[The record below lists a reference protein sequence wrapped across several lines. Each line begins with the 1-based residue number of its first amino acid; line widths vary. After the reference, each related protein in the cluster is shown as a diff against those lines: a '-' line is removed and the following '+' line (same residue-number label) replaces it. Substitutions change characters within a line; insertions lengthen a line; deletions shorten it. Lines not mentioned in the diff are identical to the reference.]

1 MDSIISASPEETE
14 RFGRRLGEKVRLQSV
29 FALYGDL
36 GAGKST
42 LACGIAR
49 GIGVREPVTSPTF
62 TLVHEYRSGRLPL
75 IHVDLYRLEGPR
87 EAEALHLEELWSE
100 PAVLVIE
107 WPEKMEDL
115 LPPQTERWEL
125 LLLSE
130 KERMIR
136 PKGGPISRSGEAI
149 L

>member
-14 RFGRRLGEKVRLQSV
+14 RFGRRLGEGSSPHSV
-29 FALYGDL
+29 FALYGEL

-42 LACGIAR
+42 LTRGIAH
-49 GIGVREPVTSPTF
+49 GIGALELVTSPTF

-75 IHVDLYRLEGPR
+75 VHVDLYRLEGPR
-87 EAEALHLEELWSE
+87 EAEALHLEEFWAE
-100 PAVLVIE
+100 PVVVVIE

-115 LPPQTERWEL
+115 LPRQTERWEI

-136 PKGGPISRSGEAI
+136 RKLA
-149 L
+149 

>member
-14 RFGRRLGEKVRLQSV
+14 RFGRRLGEEASPRTV
-29 FALYGDL
+29 FALYGGL

-42 LACGIAR
+42 LARGIAH

-75 IHVDLYRLEGPR
+75 AHVDLYRLEWTW
-87 EAEALHLEELWSE
+87 EAEALHLEEFWNE
-100 PAVLVIE
+100 PTVVVIE
-107 WPEKMEDL
+107 WPEKMEGL

-130 KERMIR
+130 NERMIR
-136 PKGGPISRSGEAI
+136 RRAG
-149 L
+149 

>member
-14 RFGRRLGEKVRLQSV
+14 RFGRRLGEWASPHSV
-29 FALYGDL
+29 LALYGEL

-42 LACGIAR
+42 LVRGIAQ
-49 GIGVREPVTSPTF
+49 GIGAREPVTSPTF

-75 IHVDLYRLEGPR
+75 VHVDLYRLESPW
-87 EAEALHLEELWSE
+87 EAESLHLEELWAE
-100 PAVLVIE
+100 PVLVVIE

-136 PKGGPISRSGEAI
+136 RKLG
-149 L
+149 